1 MGQVTV
7 TIAGK
12 VYRMACGDG
21 EEAHLESLAALYDAR
36 IEEMRR
42 GLGELG
48 DMRLH
53 VMAALMLADEML
65 EVKKRLSSAEARLE
79 ALKGDAGSAGARAEE
94 LERQATG
101 AIAAAAERIER
112 VAKALAQPASPAG
125 VSPPG

>member
-42 GLGELG
+42 SLGELG

-53 VMAALMLADEML
+53 VMAALMIADEMSV
-65 EVKKRLSSAEARLE
+65 VKKRVETLE
-79 ALKGDAGSAGARAEE
+79 QKVGALQDDAGSADARAET
-94 LERQATG
+94 LEHEAAA
-101 AIAAAAERIER
+101 AIAGAAERIER
-112 VAKALAQPASPAG
+112 LAKALATG
-125 VSPPG
+125 

>member
-1 MGQVTV
+1 MAQVTV

-12 VYRMACGDG
+12 TYRMACGDG

-53 VMAALMLADEML
+53 VMAALMIADEL
-65 EVKKRLSSAEARLE
+65 TYLKKRVAALEADAAASREAAEAHRQRH
-79 ALKGDAGSAGARAEE
+79 DD
-94 LERQATG
+94 LERHATG
-101 AIAAAAERIER
+101 AIEHTAERLER
-112 VAKALAQPASPAG
+112 LARLLAG
-125 VSPPG
+125 GG

>member
-36 IEEMRR
+36 IEDMRR

-53 VMAALMLADEML
+53 VMAALMLADEMQ
-65 EVKKRLSSAEARLE
+65 EVKRRLAAAEARLE
-79 ALKGDAGSAGARAEE
+79 ALRGDAGSAENRAEAT
-94 LERQATG
+94 ERLAAE
-101 AIAAAAERIER
+101 AIALAAQRIER
-112 VAKALAQPASPAG
+112 VAKALAVSSPAG
-125 VSPPG
+125 